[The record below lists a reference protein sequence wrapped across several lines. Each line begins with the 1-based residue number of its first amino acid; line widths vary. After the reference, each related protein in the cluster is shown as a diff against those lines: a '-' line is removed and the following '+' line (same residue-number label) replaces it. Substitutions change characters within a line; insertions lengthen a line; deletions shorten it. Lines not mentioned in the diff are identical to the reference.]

1 MAEVVQFPNKP
12 VTVDEL
18 IEFLQDLRQGD
29 NVLRSVAVVYEL
41 QNGNINLVLAN
52 MSAGALA
59 FGALLMQLESLDV
72 GETGEDYIHD

>member
-1 MAEVVQFPNKP
+1 MAEVVQFPNKA

-41 QNGNINLVLAN
+41 QSGNINLVMAN

-59 FGALLMQLESLDV
+59 FGALLLQRESLDV
-72 GETGEDYIHD
+72 GETGED